1 MLIVFLICIIFT
13 FTTTKNQF
21 CIMKKKDIRI
31 LLVDDE
37 LDILEIV
44 GYNLSQE
51 GYQIFTAVNGKE
63 AVAKA
68 KKVLPHL
75 IIMDVMMPEMDGM
88 EACENIRKIPELS
101 NVIITFL
108 TARSEDYSQVAGF
121 DAGADDYIT
130 KPIKQKLLV
139 SKVKALLRRLK
150 ETEKDSETLNVG
162 GIEINREEYKIVKDN
177 IEIVLPRKEFE
188 LFYLLATKPG
198 KVFKR
203 EEILDKVWGNDVV
216 VGGRTIDVHIRKL
229 REKIGDDFFKT
240 IKGVGYKFEA

>member
-1 MLIVFLICIIFT
+1 
-13 FTTTKNQF
+13 
-21 CIMKKKDIRI
+21 MKKKEIKI

-37 LDILEIV
+37 QDILEIV

-51 GYQIFTAVNGKE
+51 GYKVVTASNGKE
-63 AVAKA
+63 AIAVAK
-68 KKVLPHL
+68 KEIPQL

-121 DAGADDYIT
+121 DAGADDYIA
-130 KPIKQKLLV
+130 KPIKPKLLV

-150 ETEKDSETLNVG
+150 NETGSSETLNVG
-162 GIEINREEYKIVKDN
+162 GIEINREEYKIVKDD
-177 IEIVLPRKEFE
+177 IEIILPRKEFE
-188 LFYLLATKPG
+188 LFHLLASKPG

-203 EEILDKVWGNDVV
+203 EEILDKVWGNEVI

-240 IKGVGYKFEA
+240 IKGVGYKFEV

>member
-1 MLIVFLICIIFT
+1 
-13 FTTTKNQF
+13 
-21 CIMKKKDIRI
+21 MKKKDIKI

-37 LDILEIV
+37 QDILEIV

-51 GYQIFTAVNGKE
+51 GYKIVTASNGKE
-63 AVAKA
+63 AISVAK
-68 KKVLPHL
+68 KEHPQL

-121 DAGADDYIT
+121 DAGADDYIA
-130 KPIKQKLLV
+130 KPIKPKLLV

-150 ETEKDSETLNVG
+150 SETVSPENLNVG
-162 GIEINREEYKIVKDN
+162 GIEINREEYKIVMEGR
-177 IEIVLPRKEFE
+177 EIVLPRKEFE
-188 LFYLLATKPG
+188 LFHLLASKPG

-203 EEILDKVWGNDVV
+203 EEILDKVWGNEVI

-229 REKIGDDFFKT
+229 REKIGEDFFKT
-240 IKGVGYKFEA
+240 IKGVGYKFEV

>member
-1 MLIVFLICIIFT
+1 
-13 FTTTKNQF
+13 
-21 CIMKKKDIRI
+21 MKKKEIKI

-37 LDILEIV
+37 QDILEIV

-51 GYQIFTAVNGKE
+51 GYKIVTASNGKE
-63 AVAKA
+63 AIAVAK
-68 KKVLPHL
+68 KELPQL

-121 DAGADDYIT
+121 DAGADDYIA
-130 KPIKQKLLV
+130 KPIKPKLLV

-150 ETEKDSETLNVG
+150 SETVSAETLNVG
-162 GIEINREEYKIVKDN
+162 GIEINREDYKIVKDN
-177 IEIVLPRKEFE
+177 VEIILPRKEFE
-188 LFYLLATKPG
+188 LFHLLASKPG

-203 EEILDKVWGNDVV
+203 EEILDKVWGNEVI

-229 REKIGDDFFKT
+229 REKIGEDLFKT

>member
-1 MLIVFLICIIFT
+1 
-13 FTTTKNQF
+13 
-21 CIMKKKDIRI
+21 MKKKDIKI

-37 LDILEIV
+37 PDILEIV
-44 GYNLSQE
+44 GYNLTQE
-51 GYQIFTAVNGKE
+51 GYQISTASNGRE

-68 KKVLPHL
+68 KKEFPHL

-88 EACENIRKIPELS
+88 EATEAIRKIPELQ
-101 NVIITFL
+101 NTIIAFL

-121 DAGADDYIT
+121 DAGADDYIA
-130 KPIKQKLLV
+130 KPIKPKLLV

-150 ETEKDSETLNVG
+150 SDDGKHAATLNVG

-177 IEIVLPRKEFE
+177 IEIILPRKEFE
-188 LFYLLATKPG
+188 LFYLLASKPG

-229 REKIGDDFFKT
+229 REKIGEELFKT
-240 IKGVGYKFEA
+240 IKGVGYKIEV

>member
-1 MLIVFLICIIFT
+1 
-13 FTTTKNQF
+13 
-21 CIMKKKDIRI
+21 MKKKDIKI

-37 LDILEIV
+37 PDILEIV
-44 GYNLSQE
+44 GYNLVQD
-51 GYQIFTAVNGKE
+51 GYQVITASNGKE

-68 KKVLPHL
+68 KSELPQL

-88 EACENIRKIPELS
+88 EACEIIRKVPELS
-101 NVIITFL
+101 KVIIAFL

-121 DAGADDYIT
+121 EAGADDYIS
-130 KPIKQKLLV
+130 KPIKPKLLV

-150 ETEKDSETLNVG
+150 HEENVNSETLNVG
-162 GIEINREEYKIVKDN
+162 GIEINREEYKIVKDDL
-177 IEIVLPRKEFE
+177 EIILPRKEFE
-188 LFYLLATKPG
+188 LFYLLASRPG

-203 EEILDKVWGNDVV
+203 EEILDKVWGNEVI

-240 IKGVGYKFEA
+240 IKGVGYKFEV